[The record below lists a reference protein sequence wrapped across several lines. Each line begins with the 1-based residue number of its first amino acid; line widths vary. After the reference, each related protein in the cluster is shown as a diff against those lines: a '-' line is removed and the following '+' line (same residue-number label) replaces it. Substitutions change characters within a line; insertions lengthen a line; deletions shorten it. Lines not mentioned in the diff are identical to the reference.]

1 MDFPGGFMRK
11 SFWTRG
17 LCGLMFF
24 FGFGCLMYPQDLHLL
39 KQWKHKADFGGEIY
53 RSLLD
58 EQDNLILVHR
68 PGISMVNENQ
78 FVTFARWGQGPNE
91 INGTYGMCEYHGDLA
106 VFIHKNKIKLFRRNN
121 NRYDYHSQKWLKSDP
136 GSYYLKDAFFA
147 DNRFFLGG
155 IIILEKMKSVRK
167 GALLRIYNDKTEKIE
182 GDYCGIQYPEP
193 SCYHEIRKHFAV
205 DGRYVYFLSQHEMKL
220 YAISLDH
227 IASTKTIELKRPD
240 FYVSM
245 PKDFFLVKN
254 YKDDLEF
261 FKDMESWYTSFSAV
275 TRMAV
280 LQGGYLV
287 IQARTCQPHLK
298 KFALLFYNI
307 GNGFSLDKIVYQDGL
322 LLAGKADLLYCVHN
336 GDPMVDEE
344 ANQVIID
351 IFRVVQ

>member
-1 MDFPGGFMRK
+1 MRK

-121 NRYDYHSQKWLKSDP
+121 NRYDYHSQKWLKSDS

-287 IQARTCQPHLK
+287 IQARACQPHLK